1 MAAVAAQEANI
12 DTPIKAPKTLK
23 TTKTRGKST
32 AIKTAGSKP
41 SEAKTLASPS
51 IPLICVVC
59 PTHPRFSDIS
69 HLLTHLN
76 SKGHLQ
82 TLNDARIRALAD
94 PSAADAISTYDQ
106 WYTEHGLEALLA
118 ERLKVKDER
127 AKGPATGGKRPGKAF
142 FQLKRKKTLPIL
154 AKREPGNDASWTP
167 PPTGRFLEQQ
177 AITFYRDQNSP
188 ASTPTDNVPEWT
200 QDELELARLKGTIW
214 PGMGIF
220 DAATPDQKKK
230 RNQRKDASVLQQME
244 LSSQAITTTEFVAN
258 LDMEIE
264 RTRDVYDAPSVEG
277 TPIAR
282 SKRRQKRIRVV
293 DEQDGDDTSEVIVK
307 SEPSDH
313 AAPKACHS
321 KAVRHETRP
330 IKQAPAPEINIEYLS
345 EKLDVTSEAASSV
358 AAEAEADLDAAIE
371 FELHGDVDDSPFG
384 PGSSLNNLN
393 PGTFSIRNGHDVFRD
408 AHRDANRGRA
418 ALPQFSAEMMDD
430 ARFAVRNRM
439 PLRSINVNS
448 NLSLASPTPTAKQLT
463 HRLFRGKEN
472 NHGLQTQR
480 MPADGYAVGCGNSRV
495 NGTRM
500 TNSNSQVTQASM
512 ADSNITASP
521 FNDFQQQD
529 MFYQQAPWAYP
540 MVAQASNSRFI
551 PINGN
556 QAQPAFYG
564 HQFSFPAGE
573 NSQGNGTDIFGNDL

>member
-94 PSAADAISTYDQ
+94 PTAAEAISTYDQ

-188 ASTPTDNVPEWT
+188 ALTPTDNVPEWT

-244 LSSQAITTTEFVAN
+244 LSSRAITTTELVAN

-282 SKRRQKRIRVV
+282 SKRRQKCIRVA
-293 DEQDGDDTSEVIVK
+293 DEEDGDDTSEVIVK

-313 AAPKACHS
+313 AAPKACHT
-321 KAVRHETRP
+321 KAVRHKTRP

-345 EKLDVTSEAASSV
+345 EKLDVTSEVASSV
-358 AAEAEADLDAAIE
+358 GAEAEADLDAAIE

-430 ARFAVRNRM
+430 ARSF
-439 PLRSINVNS
+439 
-448 NLSLASPTPTAKQLT
+448 NLDL
-463 HRLFRGKEN
+463 GKVTDM
-472 NHGLQTQR
+472 TQG
-480 MPADGYAVGCGNSRV
+480 MPADGYAVGCGNSQV
-495 NGTRM
+495 NGTRV

-556 QAQPAFYG
+556 QAQSAFYG

>member
-1 MAAVAAQEANI
+1 MERQPVSNDWLPMSALLRDSNSQQNMAAVAAQEANI

-23 TTKTRGKST
+23 ITKTRGKST
-32 AIKTAGSKP
+32 AIKTAESKQ

-94 PSAADAISTYDQ
+94 HSAAEAISTYDQ

-127 AKGPATGGKRPGKAF
+127 AKGPATGGKRPSKAI
-142 FQLKRKKTLPIL
+142 FQRKKTLPII

-177 AITFYRDQNSP
+177 AITFYRDQNTP
-188 ASTPTDNVPEWT
+188 ASTATENVPEWA

-244 LSSQAITTTEFVAN
+244 LSSQAITTTELVTN

-282 SKRRQKRIRVV
+282 SKRRQKRIRVA
-293 DEQDGDDTSEVIVK
+293 DEEDGDDTSEVIVK

-313 AAPKACHS
+313 AAPKACHT
-321 KAVRHETRP
+321 KAVRHKTRP
-330 IKQAPAPEINIEYLS
+330 IKQAPEPEINIEYLS
-345 EKLDVTSEAASSV
+345 EKLDVTSEVAGSV
-358 AAEAEADLDAAIE
+358 GAEADADLDAAIE

-408 AHRDANRGRA
+408 AHRNANRGRA

-430 ARFAVRNRM
+430 ARSF
-439 PLRSINVNS
+439 
-448 NLSLASPTPTAKQLT
+448 NLDL
-463 HRLFRGKEN
+463 GKVTDM
-472 NHGLQTQR
+472 TQR
-480 MPADGYAVGCGNSRV
+480 MPADDYAVGCGNSQV

-500 TNSNSQVTQASM
+500 TSNSQVTQASM

-521 FNDFQQQD
+521 FNDFQHQE

-540 MVAQASNSRFI
+540 IVGQASNSRFI

-564 HQFSFPAGE
+564 HQFSFPTGE